1 VSTRFVG
8 CKDGKKKK
16 KKKKKKKNVLME
28 NG

>member
-16 KKKKKKKNVLME
+16 KKKKKKNVLME